1 MKSRDV
7 FLFAVAVVFCLNS
20 VGRAQIKNTSIEFGM
35 MPTLVVG
42 NDKITSPL
50 ASSTQNYRGGG
61 FFGFNNA
68 FFLKAIFEPSL
79 NSRFSFPVGVEY
91 IFYRA
96 YHRVP
101 ISRFVAAYLTHS
113 IDLASVNI
121 GTRYSFFKLPFA
133 NVLFFGELTF
143 AGNFVGASNYSVRL
157 DYELLD
163 SSSLKTVVGKQ
174 SVFRLGGGIRFGFLG
189 EIESPWYVNIFTG
202 VNYVNLLGRNNS
214 RGELLTP
221 TNVFEPIEN
230 PVYNFTLGFS
240 IIYKF
245 K

>member
-1 MKSRDV
+1 MFSFIAV
-7 FLFAVAVVFCLNS
+7 FYGYSF
-20 VGRAQIKNTSIEFGM
+20 GIAQIKNTSIEFGM
-35 MPTLVVG
+35 MPTLIVG
-42 NDKITSPL
+42 NDKATSPL
-50 ASSTQNYRGGG
+50 ASSTQYYRGGG

-68 FFLKAIFEPSL
+68 FFLKAIFEPFP
-79 NSRFSFPVGVEY
+79 NSQLSFPVGVEY

-101 ISRFVAAYLTHS
+101 ISRYVTAYLTHS
-113 IDLASVNI
+113 IDLPSFNI

-133 NVLFFGELTF
+133 NVLFFGELNF
-143 AGNFVGASNYSVRL
+143 AGNFVGASNYTVRL
-157 DYELLD
+157 DYELFD
-163 SSSLKTVVGKQ
+163 SSSTRTVIGKQ
-174 SVFRLGGGIRFGFLG
+174 STFRFGAGIRFGFFG
-189 EIESPWYVNIFTG
+189 EIENPWYVNITG
-202 VNYVNLLGRNNS
+202 GINYINLVGRNNS

-221 TNVFEPIEN
+221 TNVFEPTEN